1 MPVETDTIVSA
12 KSEKKEKEEQ
22 NRLIQD
28 AGVQFAKTVRRPQ
41 MLGTFIT
48 QPESQKREMRI
59 RIRAK
64 LQAL

>member
-28 AGVQFAKTVRRPQ
+28 AGVQFAKTVRSP
-41 MLGTFIT
+41 
-48 QPESQKREMRI
+48 
-59 RIRAK
+59 
-64 LQAL
+64 